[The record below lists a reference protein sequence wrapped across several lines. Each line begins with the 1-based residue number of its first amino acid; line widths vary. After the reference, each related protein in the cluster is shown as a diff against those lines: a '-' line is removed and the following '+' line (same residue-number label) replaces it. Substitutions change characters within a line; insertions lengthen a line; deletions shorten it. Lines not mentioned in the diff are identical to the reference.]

1 MLRKEVLVSYFRTD
15 VPDTASEV
23 FDGEVVIAHYG
34 TGLYF
39 SISPA
44 GALIWQGLS
53 HGLTVAEAATW
64 LAGHFAADAAAI
76 PAQVEAFVSTLVERQ
91 LLIAVA
97 ERDKA
102 GELPA
107 IALAAWQ
114 EPAIDSFDDLQEL
127 LLLDPVHDVTEAGW
141 PHRPDDQA

>member
-1 MLRKEVLVSYFRTD
+1 VSYFRTD

-44 GALIWQGLS
+44 GALIWQGLG
-53 HGLTVAEAATW
+53 HGLTAAETAVW
-64 LAGHFAADAAAI
+64 LADHFASDAVAI
-76 PAQVEAFVSTLVERQ
+76 PAQVEAFVASLVEKQ
-91 LLIAVA
+91 LVLPVA
-97 ERDKA
+97 EREKV
-102 GELPA
+102 GTLPA
-107 IALAAWQ
+107 IGLAAWQ

-141 PHRPDDQA
+141 PHRPDDQAQ

>member
-1 MLRKEVLVSYFRTD
+1 MVSYFRTD
-15 VPDTASEV
+15 VPDTASEL

-39 SISPA
+39 SISQS
-44 GALIWQGLS
+44 GALIWQGLR
-53 HGLTVAEAATW
+53 HGLSVEDAARW

-76 PAQVEAFVSTLVERQ
+76 PAQVDAFVATLLDKQ
-91 LLIAVA
+91 LLVAVG
-97 ERDKA
+97 EPYSA
-102 GELPA
+102 GELPD
-107 IALAAWQ
+107 IGLAAWQ
-114 EPAIDSFDDLQEL
+114 EPSLDSFDDLQEL

>member
-1 MLRKEVLVSYFRTD
+1 M
-15 VPDTASEV
+15 PDTASEL

-39 SISPA
+39 SVSA
-44 GALIWQGLS
+44 SGALVWQGLR
-53 HGLTVAEAATW
+53 HGLSTSETAEW
-64 LAGHFAADAAAI
+64 LAQHFSADANAI
-76 PAQVEAFVSTLVERQ
+76 PVQVDAFVATLVEKQ
-91 LLIAVA
+91 LLLEVG
-97 ERDKA
+97 EREKA

-114 EPAIDSFDDLQEL
+114 EPTLDSFDDLQEL

>member
-1 MLRKEVLVSYFRTD
+1 MSYFRTD
-15 VPDTASEV
+15 VPETASEL

-39 SISPA
+39 SVSPS
-44 GALIWQGLS
+44 GALVWQGLR
-53 HGLTVAEAATW
+53 HGLSVAETGAW
-64 LAGHFAADAAAI
+64 LAGHFTADAAAI
-76 PAQVEAFVSTLVERQ
+76 PAQVEAFVVSL
-91 LLIAVA
+91 
-97 ERDKA
+97 RDKA
-102 GELPA
+102 LVIEVPEREKTGELPA

-114 EPAIDSFDDLQEL
+114 EPALDSFDDLQEL

>member
-1 MLRKEVLVSYFRTD
+1 MVSYFRTD
-15 VPDTASEV
+15 VPDTASEL

-39 SISPA
+39 SISQS
-44 GALIWQGLS
+44 GALIWQGLR
-53 HGLTVAEAATW
+53 HGLSVEDTARW
-64 LAGHFAADAAAI
+64 LAGHFAADATAI
-76 PAQVEAFVSTLVERQ
+76 PAQVDAFVATLLDKQ
-91 LLIAVA
+91 LLVAV
-97 ERDKA
+97 
-102 GELPA
+102 GEPHRAADLPA

-114 EPAIDSFDDLQEL
+114 EPSLDSFDDLQEL

>member
-1 MLRKEVLVSYFRTD
+1 MSYFRTD

-39 SISPA
+39 SIPPS
-44 GALIWQGLS
+44 GALIWQGLG
-53 HGLTVAEAATW
+53 HGLSVAETVSW
-64 LAGHFAADAAAI
+64 LAGQFPADAAAI
-76 PAQVEAFVSTLVERQ
+76 PAQVEAFVADLVAKTLLVE
-91 LLIAVA
+91 VA
-97 ERDKA
+97 EPVRA

-107 IALAAWQ
+107 IVLTTWQ
-114 EPAIDSFDDLQEL
+114 EPAVESFDDLQEL